1 MKTYFNFL
9 SRVRRWTPRLAGILI
24 ASLFFTAAN
33 NSWSAAVEA
42 KPATQAKPAAHHP
55 NILLIVLDDVG
66 IDQMSSFGY
75 GGATAPRMPNVDA
88 IANAGVRFR
97 NFWTMPECSPSRAL
111 MFEGRFPLR
120 TNVYDAILS
129 VDLANSQVSPYE
141 TTTPKLLKQAGYIN
155 GLFGKFHLTGS
166 NSDTTAQQNNPL
178 NWTAPYQL
186 GWDYFA
192 GWQDGGPHPIDTTAG
207 GVAGS
212 TASYACGFIPN
223 LTDDP
228 NNGTNQGACY
238 FADNTCSEITASA
251 QAPTPGRTCMERGGI
266 LVANNA
272 CQSSPPP
279 NVDFTLENGYY
290 AGQLVINQPNGT
302 SIGGSIIYPPNDPSG
317 AGRGYRSIIESD
329 RAIDWINEQN
339 PSKPWMATVAYSS
352 AHTPYQQP
360 ATSLLPA
367 ASVPSGGFNCLTSAA
382 DQRVL
387 SNQMIEAMDA
397 EIGRVLVQTGLATRN
412 ADGTLNYDPARSDTM
427 IVIIGDNG
435 TYAPGV
441 KAPFNPTRAKAT
453 VYQTGVWTP
462 LIVAGPLVKEPGRDV
477 ESMVNIADLF
487 QLFGEMAG
495 IDVEK
500 AVPKSRQIDAVAML
514 PYLTNPQQ
522 KSLRKTNFT
531 QTQSNLKKAGYVVPP
546 CVVTTLDV
554 VNTCVQLFATQDVCM
569 SEGGIWWG
577 APDGTVDNPPPLP
590 GPVQTNCCGVNAYQ
604 ASIGNPLYGVLPDW
618 QMAMRDDDYK
628 LVRKQTT
635 DYSTT
640 SNSCVSTQYTE
651 FYQINQDTGLN
662 LKLDNPERNLYPDQL
677 DKDAKKEFDKLSM
690 ELDKLLDSQVAC
702 PGDGNLDG
710 VVDQKDIEQLT
721 YWAKVTKGYSS
732 WYDFNLDGRTNLH
745 DLRRY
750 VIDGKFPR
758 KCPQ

>member
-9 SRVRRWTPRLAGILI
+9 SRVWRWTPRLAGILI

-120 TNVYDAILS
+120 TNIYDAILS

-166 NSDTTAQQNNPL
+166 NVNTTAQQNNPL

-192 GWQDGGPHPIDTTAG
+192 GWQDGAPHPIDTTAG
-207 GVAGS
+207 GVAGNNV
-212 TASYACGFIPN
+212 SYACGFIPN

-228 NNGTNQGACY
+228 NNGANQGACY
-238 FADNTCSEITASA
+238 FANNTCSEITASA
-251 QAPTPGRTCMERGGI
+251 QTPTPGRTCMERGGI
-266 LVANNA
+266 LVANST

-302 SIGGSIIYPPNDPSG
+302 SIGGATIYPPDDPSG
-317 AGRGYRSIIESD
+317 AARGYRSIIESD
-329 RAIDWINEQN
+329 RAISWITGQN
-339 PSKPWMATVAYSS
+339 PSKPWMATVSYSS

-360 ATSLLPA
+360 PTSLLPA
-367 ASVPSGGFNCLTSAA
+367 ASVPSGGLNCLTSAA

-397 EIGRVLVQTGLATRN
+397 EIGRVLVQTGIATRN
-412 ADGTLNYDPARSDTM
+412 ADGSLNYDPARSDTM
-427 IVIIGDNG
+427 VVILGDNG
-435 TYAPGV
+435 TYGPSV

-462 LIVAGPLVKEPGRDV
+462 LIVAGPMVKEPGRDV
-477 ESMVNIADLF
+477 ESMVNIADVF

-500 AVPKSRQIDAVAML
+500 AVPKSRQIDAVSML

-531 QTQSNLKKAGYVVPP
+531 QTQPNLKKTDYVVPP
-546 CVVTTLDV
+546 CVVNTLDV
-554 VNTCVQLFATQDVCM
+554 VNTCVQLFPSQALCM
-569 SEGGIWWG
+569 SEGGTWWG
-577 APDGTVDNPPPLP
+577 APDGTVTNPPPPP
-590 GPVQTNCCGVNAYQ
+590 GPAQTDCCHVNAYQ
-604 ASIGNPLYGVLPDW
+604 ASLGNQPYGVLADW

-628 LVRKQTT
+628 LVSYQKT
-635 DYSTT
+635 DYSSA
-640 SNSCVSTQYTE
+640 SNSCVSTEYTE
-651 FYQINQDTGLN
+651 FYEINQATGVN
-662 LKLDNPERNLYPDQL
+662 LKLDNKERNLYPDQL
-677 DKDAKKEFDKLSM
+677 DKDAKKAFDKLSK
-690 ELDKLLDSQVAC
+690 ELDKLLDSQVDC

-710 VVDQKDIEQLT
+710 VVDQTDIDQFT
-721 YWAKVTKGYSS
+721 YWRNLTGGYSS
-732 WYDFNLDGRTNLH
+732 WYDFNLDGRTTH
-745 DLRRY
+745 PDLRTI
-750 VIDGKFPR
+750 IDGKFPR